1 MWPCTA
7 ARDWTPDVLF
17 IENSLLKLVNL
28 LELVKLVTLLD
39 GALMK
44 IPTYLKHKPVLEVA
58 NYDQLDGPYRNKTDA
73 KGLSV
78 GLAQWNEPGCT
89 EISAK
94 VWRNTGEKWSRQ
106 SEELPL
112 HRVIDL
118 ATLVCAAIRYAENGN
133 ELTSTEDFP
142 ISFSTDNEELKR
154 YLEIMKKE
162 LVGNKEH
169 LDVSLDRLVIA
180 LKKLGKC

>member
-1 MWPCTA
+1 
-7 ARDWTPDVLF
+7 
-17 IENSLLKLVNL
+17 
-28 LELVKLVTLLD
+28 
-39 GALMK
+39 MK
-44 IPTYLKHKPVLEVA
+44 IPTHLKHKPVLEVA
-58 NYDQLDGPYRNKTDA
+58 NYDQLDGPYRTKTEA

-118 ATLVCAAIRYAENGN
+118 ALPVCAAIRYAV
-133 ELTSTEDFP
+133 D
-142 ISFSTDNEELKR
+142 
-154 YLEIMKKE
+154 
-162 LVGNKEH
+162 
-169 LDVSLDRLVIA
+169 SLDIT
-180 LKKLGKC
+180 

>member
-1 MWPCTA
+1 MPQA
-7 ARDWTPDVLF
+7 AAWSEAAALNRFTDFSNFSKVCEITKF
-17 IENSLLKLVNL
+17 TESSK
-28 LELVKLVTLLD
+28 
-39 GALMK
+39 LMK

-58 NYDQLDGPYRNKTDA
+58 NYDQLDGPYTKTDA

-133 ELTSTEDFP
+133 ELTATEDFP
-142 ISFSTDNEELKR
+142 ITFSTDNVELKR

-162 LVGNKEH
+162 LAANKEH
-169 LDVSLDRLVIA
+169 LDVSLDRLVIS
-180 LKKLGKC
+180 LRKLGKC

>member
-1 MWPCTA
+1 M
-7 ARDWTPDVLF
+7 
-17 IENSLLKLVNL
+17 N
-28 LELVKLVTLLD
+28 
-39 GALMK
+39 
-44 IPTYLKHKPVLEVA
+44 IPNHLKHKPVLEVA
-58 NYDQLDGPYRNKTDA
+58 NYDEIDGPFANGTDA
-73 KGLSV
+73 KGLSI
-78 GLAQWNEPGCT
+78 GLAQWNKPGRT

-133 ELTSTEDFP
+133 ELTSTNDFP
-142 ISFSTDNEELKR
+142 ITFSTDNGERKR

-162 LVGNKEH
+162 LEENKEH
-169 LDVSLDRLVIA
+169 LDVSLDRLVLA
-180 LKKLGKC
+180 LKKLGKI

>member
-1 MWPCTA
+1 M
-7 ARDWTPDVLF
+7 
-17 IENSLLKLVNL
+17 
-28 LELVKLVTLLD
+28 
-39 GALMK
+39 
-44 IPTYLKHKPVLEVA
+44 
-58 NYDQLDGPYRNKTDA
+58 
-73 KGLSV
+73 GLSV

-133 ELTSTEDFP
+133 ELTATDDFP
-142 ISFSTDNEELKR
+142 ITFSTDNEELKR

-162 LVGNKEH
+162 LAANKEH

-180 LKKLGKC
+180 LNKLGKC